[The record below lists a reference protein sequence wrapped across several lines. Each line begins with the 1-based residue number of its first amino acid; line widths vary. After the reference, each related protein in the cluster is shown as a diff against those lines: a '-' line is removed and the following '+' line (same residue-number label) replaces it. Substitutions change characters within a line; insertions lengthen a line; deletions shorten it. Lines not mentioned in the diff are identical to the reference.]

1 MLDLFGNVFGRSKK
15 SSSGQTSSKQ
25 ETTTTDEDFVVVPN
39 QANPPVTSLYPYI
52 DFSELSVNGDA
63 SSTNAV
69 KQNYDQ
75 HLTPLDKVPFVC
87 NTNLPAHKFSIELEP
102 YFQTIEK
109 IDMFLTAPSMSDY
122 NFALEKSFL
131 SEYQ

>member
-15 SSSGQTSSKQ
+15 SSSGSSSKQ
-25 ETTTTDEDFVVVPN
+25 EPTASDEDFVVVPN

-122 NFALEKSFL
+122 NFALEKSYL